1 MFLFEDI
8 TKIYDKNP
16 WRINFDKI
24 KGLQKTKV
32 DRFYLV

>member
-8 TKIYDKNP
+8 TKIYDTNP

-24 KGLQKTKV
+24 KGLQKQKLI
-32 DRFYLV
+32 DFI